1 MADVAESVQS
11 GVKRLC
17 KSLLDQAFRSA
28 YEGDFLLT
36 SLQPPSKNTPWDEW
50 KRENILRILSQVTY
64 DLLLLRKWAWF
75 GSWSHTPLSPLCWCR
90 AYSYGYH
97 TRGKEREGERLSC
110 ALDTFIS
117 NSESVFFPSPT
128 SLIPPFSWRRLQS
141 PSGERCNSHIPGS
154 AGWRHKPTASPG
166 LVHGSFESSI
176 LIGREKKRKRS
187 STPLGKAFREHIF
200 SIDIVGNNL
209 VPLSLY
215 EPCSPLQMDS
225 SVDSGI
231 LCPDLCSRSAS
242 VCSFSSSPPPCA
254 LSSMFEDAPGSSS
267 QLSSIS
273 NAIDH
278 SSTVG

>member
-1 MADVAESVQS
+1 ADVAESVQS

-117 NSESVFFPSPT
+117 NSCRV
-128 SLIPPFSWRRLQS
+128 LV
-141 PSGERCNSHIPGS
+141 ERDAILTFLVS
-154 AGWRHKPTASPG
+154 AGWRHKPTASPDG
-166 LVHGSFESSI
+166 F
-176 LIGREKKRKRS
+176 
-187 STPLGKAFREHIF
+187 
-200 SIDIVGNNL
+200 
-209 VPLSLY
+209 LS
-215 EPCSPLQMDS
+215 
-225 SVDSGI
+225 
-231 LCPDLCSRSAS
+231 
-242 VCSFSSSPPPCA
+242 
-254 LSSMFEDAPGSSS
+254 
-267 QLSSIS
+267 
-273 NAIDH
+273 
-278 SSTVG
+278 